1 MSNTCITMNE
11 RVHVYIHSYIR
22 TCMRAYVCTYIR
34 TYIYTRACV
43 HTHTYTY
50 KYTYIYTYLHIWKK
64 VYACKLRS
72 YIQYNTCS
80 YDINSHV
87 HIRVH
92 TRALYVY
99 VTITHAH
106 AYVSTGMRVYAQRRD
121 VYIFKYIILMLI
133 YDYISHY
140 KFCCKEIV
148 NIS

>member
-1 MSNTCITMNE
+1 MHNNE
-11 RVHVYIHSYIR
+11 RASARVYTLVYSY

-34 TYIYTRACV
+34 THIYTRACTHI
-43 HTHTYTY
+43 HTHTHINIH
-50 KYTYIYTYLHIWKK
+50 TYIHTCIFGRRFTRVNYGHTYNI
-64 VYACKLRS
+64 
-72 YIQYNTCS
+72 ITCS